1 MSKARPSGAH
11 GSRPL
16 TPGEQTLARSVFADS
31 IDYAAVRIH
40 HRNFV
45 FWQGA
50 NYIITPNGH
59 IYLGRKLRGLADFSA
74 AGLAMQ
80 GLFIHEMAHVWQH
93 QQGVNV
99 LLRGG
104 LEQVWHFCG
113 FNQYRYQLEA
123 GKALGQYKLEQQ
135 GEILRHYFLA
145 QHGQATPYSRAE
157 YLAALGG
164 KAGSQGPT
172 IE

>member
-1 MSKARPSGAH
+1 MSEALLSGARA
-11 GSRPL
+11 SRPL
-16 TPGEQTLARSVFADS
+16 TPGEQSLARSVFAEA

-40 HRNFV
+40 YRNFV

-50 NYIITPNGH
+50 SYIITPNGH
-59 IYLGRKLRGLADFSA
+59 IYLGRKLRGLTDFSA

-93 QQGVNV
+93 QQGINV

-104 LEQVWHFCG
+104 LEQVRHFCG
-113 FNQYRYQLEA
+113 FNQYRYRLEA
-123 GKALGQYKLEQQ
+123 GKALGRYKLEQQ
-135 GEILRHYFLA
+135 GEILRHCFLA
-145 QHGQATPYSRAE
+145 QHGQPTPYSHAE

-164 KAGSQGPT
+164 NAGSHGPT
-172 IE
+172 IV